1 MRAGLPKLV
10 PLVPLVTVV
19 LLTVPVLAG
28 LVATLGPAFGAG
40 PWPGGGVG
48 PWRQLFDWPGLV
60 PAMRLSLVTGVGS
73 TLLALGLTLLIV
85 AALQGSRAFRL
96 VSRSLSPLLAVP
108 HAAAALGLAF
118 LVAPSGWIA
127 RSLSP
132 WLTGW
137 QVPPDLLILQGPGGL
152 ALMAGLVVKEV
163 PFLLLMVLA
172 ALAQVQA
179 PARALMAA
187 TLGYGR
193 TVGWAKAVLPAIHAQ
208 IRLPVLAVLAYGM
221 TSVDM
226 AMILGPVLP
235 PPLSVQVVLWA
246 HQADLGAGG
255 MAASAASVQLGLVG
269 LAIGALMLAERG
281 VMVLGRRWVVA
292 GGRGIWLD
300 RPLALAA
307 KLAAAA
313 VAGSVALGIVAM
325 ALWSVAGLWPFP
337 GALPAAVTLQV
348 WQGQARDL
356 VALAATSVQVALWS
370 VVPALVLTIACLE
383 TEARRGLTGAGRL
396 LWVLY
401 LPLLVPQ
408 AVFLPGIQR
417 LALAAGW
424 PGNRALVAAV
434 HGLFVLPYV
443 YLSLAGPWR
452 AWDRRAGLA
461 AAALGA
467 SPLRVLMRIRL
478 PMLLRPVLTAAAV
491 GAAVSF
497 GQYLPTLL
505 VGGGRVSTIT
515 TEAVALASGGN
526 RRIAAAYGLVQMV
539 LPLAAFA
546 LAHLVPRWLYR
557 HRRGLAE
564 AA

>member
-1 MRAGLPKLV
+1 MRAGFPG
-10 PLVPLVTVV
+10 LVPLVTVA
-19 LLTVPVLAG
+19 LLVVPVLAG
-28 LVATLGPAFGAG
+28 LVATLGPAFGFG
-40 PWPGGGVG
+40 PLQGGASLA
-48 PWRQLFDWPGLV
+48 PWRHLLDWPGLV

-73 TLLALGLTLLIV
+73 TLLALVLTLLIV
-85 AALQGSRAFRL
+85 AALSGTQAFRL
-96 VSRSLSPLLAVP
+96 VSRALSPLLAVP

-118 LVAPSGWIA
+118 LIAPSGWIA
-127 RSLSP
+127 RILSP

-137 QVPPDLLILQGPGGL
+137 QMPPDLLILRDPGGL
-152 ALMAGLVVKEV
+152 ALMVGLVVKEV

-172 ALAQVQA
+172 ALGQVQA

-193 TVGWAKAVLPAIHAQ
+193 TIGWAKAVLPSIHAQ

-235 PPLSVQVVLWA
+235 PPLSVQVVLWVN
-246 HQADLGAGG
+246 QADLGGRG
-255 MAASAASVQLGLVG
+255 VAAAAAAVQLGLV
-269 LAIGALMLAERG
+269 AAVIGGLMLAERV
-281 VMVLGRRWVVA
+281 VMALGRRWTVA
-292 GGRGIWLD
+292 GGRGLRLD

-307 KLAAAA
+307 GVAAAGT
-313 VAGSVALGIVAM
+313 AGSVALGIVAM

-337 GALPAAVTLQV
+337 DPVPATVSLQV
-348 WQGQARDL
+348 WQGQAHDL
-356 VALAATSVQVALWS
+356 VAEGMTSVEVAFWS
-370 VVPALVLTIACLE
+370 VVVALGLTIACLE
-383 TEARRGLTGAGRL
+383 SGARRGQSGAGRL

-401 LPLLVPQ
+401 LPLLIPQ
-408 AVFLPGIQR
+408 AVFLPGIQG

-424 PGNRALVAAV
+424 NGNLALVAAV

-443 YLSLAGPWR
+443 FLSLAGPWR
-452 AWDRRAGLA
+452 AWDRRAGLVA
-461 AAALGA
+461 SALGA
-467 SPLRVLMRIRL
+467 SPLRVLVRVRL

-505 VGGGRVSTIT
+505 IGGGRVTTIT

-526 RRIAAAYGLVQMV
+526 RRIAAAYGLVQMA
-539 LPLAAFA
+539 LPLAVFT

-557 HRRGLAE
+557 HRRGMAE
-564 AA
+564 AG